1 MTRLSR
7 AFRWIASHKLLTLLL
22 VILLFFLIQVATI
35 PWFGVPRL
43 KEENPRQTALM
54 RQRVDE
60 AEAKGKTLVI
70 RQSWVPLSRLPKHLT
85 DAIMVAEDGTFYE
98 HEGFDWFEVRESL
111 EKNIK
116 ERRAARGGSTIT
128 QQLAKNLYLS
138 TSKDPLRKAREL
150 VITVLLEQNL
160 TKHRILELYVN
171 LIEWGDGIFG
181 VDAAARRYFGRS
193 ASALTLEQSLRL
205 AAVIPSPLRH
215 RPDVD
220 SRYVLRRSEIIR
232 KRMQGRRFVPFPEE
246 VDAEE
251 RAAEGGASEEGAVE
265 GGAPHAV
272 PEAVEPGSGRTE
284 GGGVG
289 AGAAGGGSGG
299 GESGSAESGLDG
311 SGAGGGVAAPAGIP
325 PAPAQGT
332 ASPAHPDSGGGG

>member
-1 MTRLSR
+1 MTRLKR

-22 VILLFFLIQVATI
+22 VILSLFLIQVATI

-43 KEENPRQTALM
+43 KDRNPKETALM

-70 RQSWVPLSRLPKHLT
+70 RQSWVPLSKLPRHLT
-85 DAIMVAEDGTFYE
+85 DAIIVAEDGTFYE

-138 TSKDPLRKAREL
+138 TSKDPLRKAREM
-150 VITVLLEQNL
+150 VITMLLEQNL
-160 TKHRILELYVN
+160 SKQRILELYVN

-181 VDAAARRYFGRS
+181 VDAAARRYFGRP
-193 ASALTLEQSLRL
+193 ASALSFEQSLRL

-232 KRMQGRRFVPFPEE
+232 RRMQGRRFVPFPADVE
-246 VDAEE
+246 AEE
-251 RAAEGGASEEGAVE
+251 RMVDEGAPQALPDTMRAGPGDAGTGDAGP
-265 GGAPHAV
+265 GGT
-272 PEAVEPGSGRTE
+272 SGPAEDTTSPAR
-284 GGGVG
+284 
-289 AGAAGGGSGG
+289 ADSAGGGEGN
-299 GESGSAESGLDG
+299 
-311 SGAGGGVAAPAGIP
+311 
-325 PAPAQGT
+325 
-332 ASPAHPDSGGGG
+332 

>member
-1 MTRLSR
+1 MTRLKR

-22 VILLFFLIQVATI
+22 VILFLFLIQVATI

-43 KEENPRQTALM
+43 KDQNPKETALM
-54 RQRVDE
+54 RQRIDE
-60 AEAKGKTLVI
+60 AEEKGKTLVI

-85 DAIMVAEDGTFYE
+85 DAIIVAEDGTFYE

-138 TSKDPLRKAREL
+138 TSKDPLRKAREM
-150 VITVLLEQNL
+150 VITMLLEQSL
-160 TKHRILELYVN
+160 SKQRILELYVN

-181 VDAAARRYFGRS
+181 VDAAARRYFGRP
-193 ASALTLEQSLRL
+193 ASALSFEQSLRL

-232 KRMQGRRFVPFPEE
+232 RRMQGRRFVPFPADVE
-246 VDAEE
+246 AEE
-251 RAAEGGASEEGAVE
+251 RIVDEGAPQALPDTIQA
-265 GGAPHAV
+265 GPGDAGTGDT
-272 PEAVEPGSGRTE
+272 GSGGTSGPAEDTTSPAR
-284 GGGVG
+284 
-289 AGAAGGGSGG
+289 ADSAGGGEGN
-299 GESGSAESGLDG
+299 
-311 SGAGGGVAAPAGIP
+311 
-325 PAPAQGT
+325 
-332 ASPAHPDSGGGG
+332 

>member
-1 MTRLSR
+1 MTRLKR

-22 VILLFFLIQVATI
+22 VILFLFLIQVATI

-43 KEENPRQTALM
+43 KDQNPKETALM
-54 RQRVDE
+54 RQRIDE
-60 AEAKGKTLVI
+60 AEEKGKTLVI
-70 RQSWVPLSRLPKHLT
+70 RQSWVPLSKLPKHLT
-85 DAIMVAEDGTFYE
+85 DAIIVAEDGTFYE

-138 TSKDPLRKAREL
+138 TSKDPLRKAREM
-150 VITVLLEQNL
+150 VITMLLEQNL
-160 TKHRILELYVN
+160 SKQRILELYVN

-181 VDAAARRYFGRS
+181 VDAAARRYFGRP
-193 ASALTLEQSLRL
+193 ASALSFEQSLRL

-232 KRMQGRRFVPFPEE
+232 RRMQGRRFVPFPADVE
-246 VDAEE
+246 AEE
-251 RAAEGGASEEGAVE
+251 QMVDEGAPQALPDTIQA
-265 GGAPHAV
+265 GPGDAGTGDT
-272 PEAVEPGSGRTE
+272 GSGGTPGPAEDTTSPAR
-284 GGGVG
+284 
-289 AGAAGGGSGG
+289 ADSAGGGEGN
-299 GESGSAESGLDG
+299 
-311 SGAGGGVAAPAGIP
+311 
-325 PAPAQGT
+325 
-332 ASPAHPDSGGGG
+332 

>member
-1 MTRLSR
+1 MTRLKR

-22 VILLFFLIQVATI
+22 VILIFFLIQVATI

-43 KEENPRQTALM
+43 KQENPKKTALM
-54 RQRVDE
+54 LQRIDE

-85 DAIMVAEDGTFYE
+85 DAIIVAEDGTFYE

-111 EKNIK
+111 EKNIR

-138 TSKDPLRKAREL
+138 TSKDPLRKAREM
-150 VITVLLEQNL
+150 VITMLLEQNL
-160 TKHRILELYVN
+160 SKQRILELYVN

-181 VDAAARRYFGRS
+181 VDAAARRYFGRP
-193 ASALTLEQSLRL
+193 ASALSFEQSLRL

-232 KRMQGRRFVPFPEE
+232 RRMQGRRFVPFPADVE
-246 VDAEE
+246 AEE
-251 RAAEGGASEEGAVE
+251 RMVDEEAPQALPDTIQAGPGDAGTGDTVPGGTSGPAEDTTSPARPDS
-265 GGAPHAV
+265 
-272 PEAVEPGSGRTE
+272 
-284 GGGVG
+284 
-289 AGAAGGGSGG
+289 AGGGEGN
-299 GESGSAESGLDG
+299 
-311 SGAGGGVAAPAGIP
+311 
-325 PAPAQGT
+325 
-332 ASPAHPDSGGGG
+332 

>member
-1 MTRLSR
+1 MTRLKR
-7 AFRWIASHKLLTLLL
+7 AFRWMASHKLLTLLL
-22 VILLFFLIQVATI
+22 VILFLFLIQVATI

-43 KEENPRQTALM
+43 KDQNPKETALM
-54 RQRVDE
+54 RQRIDE

-70 RQSWVPLSRLPKHLT
+70 RQSWVALSKLPKHLT
-85 DAIMVAEDGTFYE
+85 DAIIVAEDGTFYE

-138 TSKDPLRKAREL
+138 TSKDPLRKAREM
-150 VITVLLEQNL
+150 VITMLLEQSL
-160 TKHRILELYVN
+160 SKQRILELYVN

-181 VDAAARRYFGRS
+181 VDAAARRYFGRP
-193 ASALTLEQSLRL
+193 ASALSFEQSLRL

-232 KRMQGRRFVPFPEE
+232 RRMQGRRFVPFPADVE
-246 VDAEE
+246 VEE
-251 RAAEGGASEEGAVE
+251 RMVDEE
-265 GGAPHAV
+265 APQAL
-272 PEAVEPGSGRTE
+272 PDTIQAGPGDSGPGNAGPGDAGTGDTGSGGTSGPAEDTTSPAR
-284 GGGVG
+284 
-289 AGAAGGGSGG
+289 ADSAGGGEGN
-299 GESGSAESGLDG
+299 
-311 SGAGGGVAAPAGIP
+311 
-325 PAPAQGT
+325 
-332 ASPAHPDSGGGG
+332 